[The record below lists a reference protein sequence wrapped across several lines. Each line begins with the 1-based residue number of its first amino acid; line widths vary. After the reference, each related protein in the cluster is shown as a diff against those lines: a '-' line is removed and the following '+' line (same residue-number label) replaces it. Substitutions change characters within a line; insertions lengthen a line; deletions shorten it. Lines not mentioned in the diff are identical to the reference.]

1 MSLQSKAKVYIQRTK
16 AKDSTASIRVACIGD
31 SITELS
37 NYPNQLANIL
47 GDQYIVG
54 NFGACGTTVL
64 NDSGSPYRFTEAHKE
79 IAKFQPDIIISIL
92 GTNDASPSFE
102 HNLGFFVN
110 DYVLLLQ
117 EFKNLP
123 SKPEVF
129 IANPPPIFSE
139 ILGLDPELLEK
150 IIIPAIT
157 ETSIKT
163 CLPVIAVHSAM
174 NKQEYFFDGVH
185 PSIEGARVI
194 AQEVYKSII

>member
-1 MSLQSKAKVYIQRTK
+1 MSSQSKVKVYSQRTK
-16 AKDSTASIRVACIGD
+16 TKDSTAAIRIACIGD

-37 NYPNQLANIL
+37 NYPNQLANML

-64 NDSGSPYRFTEAHKE
+64 TDSGSPYKFTEAYKE
-79 IAKFQPDIIISIL
+79 ITKFQPDIIISIL

-110 DYVLLLQ
+110 DYILLLQ

-129 IANPPPIFSE
+129 IVNPPPIFSE

-150 IIIPAIT
+150 NIIPAIT
-157 ETSIKT
+157 ETSIET
-163 CLPVIAVHSAM
+163 CLPVIDVHSAV

-185 PSIEGARVI
+185 PNIMGARVI
-194 AQEVYKSII
+194 AQEVYKALI

>member
-16 AKDSTASIRVACIGD
+16 TKDATPTIRVACIGD

-37 NYPNQLANIL
+37 NYPNQLAKML
-47 GDQYIVG
+47 GDHYIVG

-129 IANPPPIFSE
+129 IVNPPPIFSE

-150 IIIPAIT
+150 NIIPAIT
-157 ETSIKT
+157 ETSIET
-163 CLPVIAVHSAM
+163 CLPVIDVHSAV

-185 PSIEGARVI
+185 PNIMGARVI
-194 AQEVYKSII
+194 AQEVYKALI

>member
-1 MSLQSKAKVYIQRTK
+1 MSIQSEVKVYRQRTK
-16 AKDSTASIRVACIGD
+16 TKESTTAIRVACIGD

-37 NYPNQLANIL
+37 NYPNQLANML
-47 GDQYIVG
+47 GDQYLVG

-64 NDSGSPYRFTEAHKE
+64 TDSGSAYKFTEAYKE

-102 HNLGFFVN
+102 YNLGFFVN

-117 EFKNLP
+117 EFKNRP

-129 IANPPPIFSE
+129 IVNPPPIFSE

-150 IIIPAIT
+150 IIIPAIV

-163 CLPVIAVHSAM
+163 CLPVIDVHSAM

-185 PSIEGARVI
+185 PNIEGARVI
-194 AQEVYKSII
+194 AEEVYKALI